1 VDLSKLFQQ
10 PSGLW
15 CPSTGQTCYDWT
27 MAEIHLPKLL
37 MDSRR
42 QFNQSVKNV
51 IHAGGNMGIYALE
64 FAKECEN
71 VYVFEPADE
80 NFSALAL
87 NCAMVENI
95 FLYKAALGN
104 DNKPINVVNE
114 TADKQCG
121 AWKVK
126 GSGKIPTL
134 KIDDLNLD
142 DVSIIH
148 LDIEG
153 YELYAIQGAENTI
166 KKCKPLLSFEILNH
180 NVDYGYSQQELY
192 DYVINLGYNSS
203 LKVGN
208 EILFV
213 MDTI

>member
-1 VDLSKLFQQ
+1 MINLFQQ
-10 PSGLW
+10 ANGLW
-15 CPSTGQTCYDWT
+15 CPVTGQTCYDWT

-37 MDSRR
+37 MDSCK
-42 QFNQSVKNV
+42 QFNKPVKNV

-64 FAKECEN
+64 FAKECKN

-80 NFSALAL
+80 NFAALAL
-87 NCAMVENI
+87 NCAMKDNI

-104 DNKPINVVNE
+104 DHRTIDVVND

-126 GSGKIPTL
+126 GSGNIPTL

-153 YELYAIQGAENTI
+153 YELFAIKGAENTI
-166 KKCKPLLSFEILNH
+166 KKCEPLLSFEVLNH
-180 NVDYGYSQQELY
+180 NMDFGYTQTELF
-192 DYVINLGYNSS
+192 DYVMSLGYKSS
-203 LKVGN
+203 LRVGN

-213 MDTI
+213 MDTV

>member
-1 VDLSKLFQQ
+1 MSKLFQQ
-10 PSGLW
+10 PNGLW
-15 CPSTGQTCYDWT
+15 CPKTGQTCYDWT
-27 MAEIHLPKLL
+27 MAEIHVPAMLIQARKE
-37 MDSRR
+37 
-42 QFNQSVKNV
+42 FNQPVKNV
-51 IHAGGNMGIYALE
+51 IHAGGNMGIYTLE
-64 FAKECEN
+64 FAKHCEN

-87 NCAMVENI
+87 NCANVDNV

-104 DNKPINVVNE
+104 DHKTINVVNE

-166 KKCKPLLSFEILNH
+166 KKSKPLLSFEVLNH
-180 NVDYGYSQQELY
+180 NTQYGYTTQELF
-192 DYVINLGYNSS
+192 DYVISLGYQSS
-203 LKVGN
+203 RQVGN
-208 EILFV
+208 EIIFI
-213 MDTI
+213 MDKV

>member
-1 VDLSKLFQQ
+1 MANLFQQ
-10 PSGLW
+10 EDGIW

-27 MAEIHLPKLL
+27 IAEIHVPQLCIQY
-37 MDSRR
+37 R
-42 QFNQSVKNV
+42 QQCNQPVENV

-64 FAKECEN
+64 FAKHCKN
-71 VYVFEPADE
+71 VYVFEPANE
-80 NFSALAL
+80 NFAALAL
-87 NCAMVENI
+87 NCARVDNI

-104 DNKPINVVNE
+104 ENKPINIVNE

-126 GSGKIPTL
+126 GFGNIPTL

-142 DVSIIH
+142 NISIIH

-153 YELYAIQGAENTI
+153 TEMYAIKGAENTI

-180 NVDYGYSQQELY
+180 SLEYGYSKQDLY
-192 DYVINLGYNSS
+192 NYVASLGYQSYIE
-203 LKVGN
+203 VGN
-208 EILFV
+208 EVYFV
-213 MDTI
+213 MDKI

>member
-1 VDLSKLFQQ
+1 
-10 PSGLW
+10 
-15 CPSTGQTCYDWT
+15 

-42 QFNQSVKNV
+42 QFNKPVINV

-64 FAKECEN
+64 FAKEAKN

-87 NCAMVENI
+87 NCAMKTNI

-104 DNKPINVVNE
+104 DHKTINVVNE

-126 GSGKIPTL
+126 GSGNIPTL
-134 KIDDLNLD
+134 RIDDLNLD
-142 DVSIIH
+142 DISIIH

-153 YELYAIQGAENTI
+153 YELFAIQGAENTI
-166 KKCKPLLSFEILNH
+166 KRCEPLLSFEVLNH
-180 NVDYGYSQQELY
+180 NVDFEYTQTELF
-192 DYVINLGYNSS
+192 DYVMSLGYKSS
-203 LKVGN
+203 LRVGN

-213 MDTI
+213 MDTV

>member
-1 VDLSKLFQQ
+1 MTTRNSDLTKWLTFLI
-10 PSGLW
+10 GIL
-15 CPSTGQTCYDWT
+15 
-27 MAEIHLPKLL
+27 IL
-37 MDSRR
+37 
-42 QFNQSVKNV
+42 
-51 IHAGGNMGIYALE
+51 IAGYIWNA
-64 FAKECEN
+64 
-71 VYVFEPADE
+71 
-80 NFSALAL
+80 SAIANRL
-87 NCAMVENI
+87 
-95 FLYKAALGN
+95 
-104 DNKPINVVNE
+104 VVNE

-126 GSGKIPTL
+126 GSGNIPTL

-153 YELYAIQGAENTI
+153 YELFAIQGAENTI

-180 NVDYGYSQQELY
+180 NVDYGYSQQELF
-192 DYVINLGYNSS
+192 DYVINLGYSSS

-213 MDTI
+213 MDTV

>member
-1 VDLSKLFQQ
+1 MAELFQQ
-10 PSGLW
+10 PNGLW
-15 CPSTGQTCYDWT
+15 CPVTGQTCYDWT

-37 MDSRR
+37 IETRKE
-42 QFNQSVKNV
+42 FNQPVRNV
-51 IHAGGNMGIYALE
+51 IHAGGNMGIYTLE

-80 NFSALAL
+80 NFAALAL
-87 NCAMVENI
+87 NCANVDNV

-104 DNKPINVVNE
+104 EHKLINVVNE

-166 KKCKPLLSFEILNH
+166 KRCKPLLSFEVLDH
-180 NVDYGYSQQELY
+180 NNQYGYSIEELFN
-192 DYVINLGYNSS
+192 YVVSLGYQSS
-203 LKVGN
+203 KRVGN
-208 EILFV
+208 EIIFIMEKV
-213 MDTI
+213 

>member
-1 VDLSKLFQQ
+1 M
-10 PSGLW
+10 
-15 CPSTGQTCYDWT
+15 T
-27 MAEIHLPKLL
+27 EIHLPKLL
-37 MDSRR
+37 IESRKK
-42 QFNQSVKNV
+42 FNKSVVNV

-64 FAKECEN
+64 FAKECKN
-71 VYVFEPADE
+71 VYVFEPANE
-80 NFSALAL
+80 NFAALAL
-87 NCAMVENI
+87 NCANVDNI

-104 DNKPINVVNE
+104 DHTPINVVNE

-126 GSGKIPTL
+126 GSGNIPTL

-166 KKCKPLLSFEILNH
+166 KKCEPLLSFEVLNH
-180 NVDYGYSQQELY
+180 NTDFGYTQTELF
-192 DYVINLGYNSS
+192 DYVISLGYKSS
-203 LKVGN
+203 LRVGN
-208 EILFV
+208 EILFA
-213 MDTI
+213 MDIT

>member
-1 VDLSKLFQQ
+1 LANLFQQ
-10 PSGLW
+10 PDGIW

-27 MAEIHLPKLL
+27 KLEIHVPRLCIDYRK
-37 MDSRR
+37 
-42 QFNQSVKNV
+42 QFNKPVVNA

-64 FAKECEN
+64 FAKECKN

-80 NFSALAL
+80 NFAALAL
-87 NCAMVENI
+87 NCATVDNI

-104 DNKPINVVNE
+104 DNKPISIVNE
-114 TADKQCG
+114 TEDKQCG

-126 GSGKIPTL
+126 GSGNIPTF

-153 YELYAIQGAENTI
+153 YELFAIKGAENTI
-166 KKCKPLLSFEILNH
+166 KKCQPLLSFEILNH
-180 NVDYGYSQQELY
+180 NSNYGYSKKELY
-192 DYVINLGYNSS
+192 DYVASLGYNSFIEHT
-203 LKVGN
+203 N
-208 EILFV
+208 EVFFV
-213 MDTI
+213 MDKV